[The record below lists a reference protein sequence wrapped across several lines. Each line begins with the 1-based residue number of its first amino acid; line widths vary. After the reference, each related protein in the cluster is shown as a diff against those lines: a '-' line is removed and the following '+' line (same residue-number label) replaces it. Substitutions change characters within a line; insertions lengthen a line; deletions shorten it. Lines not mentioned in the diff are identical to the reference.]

1 MNRIFGN
8 AKPQAPK
15 PTLNDAV
22 GKVDSRG
29 QAVEQKIAKLDQDLA
44 KYTEQ
49 MRKMKPGPAKNGV
62 KQRAMQVLK
71 QKKMYEQQRSQMMA
85 QQFNMEQIMFTQETM
100 KDTADTVNAMKT
112 ANKEMKKQFKTMD
125 VSQVEDLQD
134 DMSDMLEQA
143 NEIQDVLG
151 RNYALDDVDDDDLES
166 ELAALEEDPSLFAS
180 ENMYSTGMNEAEA
193 DYLSLPDA
201 GTAAAAPAA
210 AELPEPEK
218 GTAQAAV

>member
-1 MNRIFGN
+1 MNRIFGQ
-8 AKPQAPK
+8 AKPAAPK

-29 QAVEQKIAKLDQDLA
+29 QAVEQKIAKLDQDLQ

-100 KDTADTVNAMKT
+100 KDTADTVNAMKS
-112 ANKEMKKQFKTMD
+112 ANKELKKQFKTMNID
-125 VSQVEDLQD
+125 QVEDLQD
-134 DMSDMLEQA
+134 DMADMMEQA

-151 RNYALDDVDDDDLES
+151 RSYALDEVDDDDLEA
-166 ELAALEEDPSLFAS
+166 ELAAFEEDPSLWES
-180 ENMYSTGMNEAEA
+180 QMYTETGEQEA

-201 GTAAAAPAA
+201 GTTAPAAQA
-210 AELPEPEK
+210 AELPEPGKEAV
-218 GTAQAAV
+218 AQPAV